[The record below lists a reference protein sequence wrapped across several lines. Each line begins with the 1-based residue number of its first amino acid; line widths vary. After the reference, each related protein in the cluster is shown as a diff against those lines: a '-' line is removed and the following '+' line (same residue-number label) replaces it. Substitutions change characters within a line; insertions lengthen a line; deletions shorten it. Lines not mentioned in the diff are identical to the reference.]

1 MAEKS
6 AKKATKKTAPKP
18 KKAAAKSPSKASLV
32 KKMRD
37 AGLSVPEGADV
48 AMLQHRLKHYKGAD
62 NEGYNVSLFRGWGSQ
77 YENHPIS
84 LLSDR
89 KAMYWLPASEMAEQ
103 IVRTKMVK
111 VMKRG
116 LPLNNAV
123 VIDVPIDYEA
133 RFNGGDK

>member
-1 MAEKS
+1 MADKS

-32 KKMRD
+32 KKLKD
-37 AGLSVPEGADV
+37 ADIPVPEGADV
-48 AMLQHRLKHYKGAD
+48 KALEHRLKYWKPNDA
-62 NEGYNVSLFRGWGSQ
+62 GYNVALYRGWSDVK
-77 YENHPIS
+77 YKDHPLS
-84 LLSDR
+84 LLADR
-89 KAMYWLPASEMAEQ
+89 KAMYWLPPSEMTDM
-103 IVRTKMVK
+103 IIRTKLVK

-133 RFNGGDK
+133 RFNGGNN

>member
-32 KKMRD
+32 KKLKD
-37 AGLSVPEGADV
+37 ADIPVPEGADV
-48 AMLQHRLKHYKGAD
+48 KALEHRLKYWSGEA
-62 NEGYNVSLFRGWGSQ
+62 GYNVALYRGWCDVK
-77 YENHPIS
+77 YKDHPLS
-84 LLSDR
+84 LLKER
-89 KAMYWLPASEMAEQ
+89 RAMYWLPASEMADM
-103 IVRTKMVK
+103 IIRTKLVK

-133 RFNGGDK
+133 RFNGGNN

>member
-18 KKAAAKSPSKASLV
+18 KKAAAKSPTKASLV
-32 KKMRD
+32 KKLKD
-37 AGLSVPEGADV
+37 AGIPVPEGADV
-48 AMLQHRLKHYKGAD
+48 KALEHRLKYWKP
-62 NEGYNVSLFRGWGSQ
+62 NEGGYNLSLFRGWGGK
-77 YENHPIS
+77 YADHPIA
-84 LLSDR
+84 LLADR
-89 KAMYWLPASEMAEQ
+89 KAMYWLPASEMTDK
-103 IVRTKMVK
+103 ILRTKLVK